1 MRWSSNFPQISRSR
15 PLARMENCSE
25 ARASI
30 LMWKSIARAA
40 ASKAGPRLAD
50 VAGSERR
57 RRDGFG
63 FEILDGMLE
72 FRLRFLSIASTSPAI
87 MRTPR
92 PGQRDAVTTAA
103 GTAALPTSRLLSL
116 FQCTDHCVQR
126 GVEDDRRTSQRVQP
140 SACAFV
146 GCASE

>member
-72 FRLRFLSIASTSPAI
+72 FRPRFLSIAYISPAI

-92 PGQRDAVTTAA
+92 PGQRAA
-103 GTAALPTSRLLSL
+103 RRCHDSRRDGGA
-116 FQCTDHCVQR
+116 TNIK
-126 GVEDDRRTSQRVQP
+126 TSQLVPVYGSLR
-140 SACAFV
+140 
-146 GCASE
+146 